1 MKRPTPKA
9 SKKQLGY
16 SPERLT
22 SDLEK
27 VRTIYANL
35 GRGRLAVYEY
45 WKAVY
50 KLRRK
55 WRRLRNNEGVR
66 IRRIANA
73 AVPGGVPTSSGDDLL
88 RLIIDETM
96 TTNVQSPTAGTK
108 LSKLKSKY
116 FSLLDYAYTQRVA
129 TPDLVEFIKEHGGL
143 NFKTSVPKKTK
154 QKKGGSGK

>member
-1 MKRPTPKA
+1 LKRFELFMPIWVAADSP
-9 SKKQLGY
+9 SMSIGKQF
-16 SPERLT
+16 T
-22 SDLEK
+22 SCAGNG
-27 VRTIYANL
+27 VVCVT
-35 GRGRLAVYEY
+35 
-45 WKAVY
+45 
-50 KLRRK
+50 
-55 WRRLRNNEGVR
+55 EGVR
-66 IRRIANA
+66 IRPFANA

-116 FSLLDYAYTQRVA
+116 FSLLDYAYTQRVT